1 MLNIKVNKD
10 GVLFELNG
18 EEVKLDDKTI
28 DELAKNLVS
37 YICFRDNI
45 NFKRPFRLFK
55 PLINASF

>member
-37 YICFRDNI
+37 YICYRDKKEI
-45 NFKRPFRLFK
+45 MIFTDKEKTGL
-55 PLINASF
+55 

>member
-28 DELAKNLVS
+28 DEIAKNLVS

-45 NFKRPFRLFK
+45 NFKIYGDILGNNK
-55 PLINASF
+55 K

>member
-10 GVLFELNG
+10 GVLFELNR

-28 DELAKNLVS
+28 DELSKNLVS

-45 NFKRPFRLFK
+45 SFKIYGDIFGSDK
-55 PLINASF
+55 K

>member
-1 MLNIKVNKD
+1 MLNIKVTKD

-28 DELAKNLVS
+28 DALAKNLVS

-45 NFKRPFRLFK
+45 SFKIYGDIFGSDK
-55 PLINASF
+55 K

>member
-10 GVLFELNG
+10 GVIFELNG

-28 DELAKNLVS
+28 DELTKNLVS

-45 NFKRPFRLFK
+45 SFKIYGDIFGSDK
-55 PLINASF
+55 K

>member
-28 DELAKNLVS
+28 DELTKNLVS

-45 NFKRPFRLFK
+45 SFKIYGDIFGSDK
-55 PLINASF
+55 K

>member
-45 NFKRPFRLFK
+45 NFKIYGDILGNNK
-55 PLINASF
+55 K